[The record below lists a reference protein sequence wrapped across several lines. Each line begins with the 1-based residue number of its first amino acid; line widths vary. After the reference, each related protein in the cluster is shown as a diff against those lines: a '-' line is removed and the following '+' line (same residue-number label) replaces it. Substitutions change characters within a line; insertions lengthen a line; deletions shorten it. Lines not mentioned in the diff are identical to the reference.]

1 MKIVLEELSHSRSQ
15 SSEKHAESSVQG
27 RTPPAP
33 LVAASFKEQ
42 IEEKTPL
49 LIEDCLSQSIQSFD
63 EIQRA
68 ESVLSLDFGEETKVF
83 KNLISIK
90 TSATLG
96 AIPDLVNLKNSCDSR
111 STGTLSPQSS
121 KASTRK
127 EFGSFELNQS
137 CNDEIAA
144 VQELV
149 EHKFSYNST
158 GNFFDKFQLPVLTL
172 VDKSLDVE
180 NYIETNNLIT
190 SMFFCFFSKSIIFC
204 CWIR

>member
-15 SSEKHAESSVQG
+15 SSEKNAESSVQG

-190 SMFFCFFSKSIIFC
+190 SMFFCFFFKSIIFC
-204 CWIR
+204 